1 MLAAKQEQASANR
14 RIAATLTGDKSMCHS
29 GFSICL
35 RPRGAVA
42 LLAMLL
48 AAALS
53 LPAQAQ
59 EQKRPIRLLV
69 PSAPGGPSDFAA
81 RLISVRLGEALGQSI
96 IVDNRQSVNGIIAS
110 EIGARAV
117 PDGNTLLIGNIGTMV
132 MNTGLYK
139 KLPYDPQR
147 DFIPIS
153 QLVSAGTALVAN
165 PQYAPNT
172 FSEFVAAVKKQP
184 GNIHIAVA
192 GANGAVATEVLKY
205 MAGIQLNNIPY
216 KGSAP
221 SEVAVLSNEVSVAL
235 LSIPAVTP
243 HVRQKRMK
251 IYGVTTA
258 RRSPMLPDTPTIQ
271 EQGLA
276 GYEFGN
282 WHGLLAPKGTPDPL
296 IRKLH
301 REAVKVLSAKDL
313 VDIALARG
321 NEVIANSPEEFKAN
335 LARDIPRYRKIMA
348 SAGIVPQ

>member
-1 MLAAKQEQASANR
+1 
-14 RIAATLTGDKSMCHS
+14 MCNS
-29 GFSICL
+29 RFSVFL
-35 RPRGAVA
+35 RPLSVFASLA
-42 LLAMLL
+42 LLLCGPL
-48 AAALS
+48 VTAAH
-53 LPAQAQ
+53 AQG

-81 RLISVRLGEALGQSI
+81 RLISNRLGEALGQTI

-110 EIGARAV
+110 EIAARSV

-139 KLPYDPQR
+139 KLPYDPQQ
-147 DFIPIS
+147 DFLPIS

-165 PQYAPNT
+165 PKFPANN
-172 FSEFVAAVKKQP
+172 FREFVAAAKKQP
-184 GNIHIAVA
+184 GSIHIAVA

-205 MAGIQLNNIPY
+205 MAGITLNNIPY

-243 HVRQKRMK
+243 HVRQNRMK

-258 RRSPMLPDTPTIQ
+258 KRSQLLPDTPTIQ

-282 WHGLLAPKGTPDPL
+282 WHGLLAPKGTPAAL
-296 IRKLH
+296 IQKLH
-301 REAVKVLSAKDL
+301 REAVKVLSSKDL

-321 NEVIANSPEEFKAN
+321 NEVIANGPEEFKAN
-335 LARDIPRYRKIMA
+335 LARDIPHFRKIMA

>member
-1 MLAAKQEQASANR
+1 
-14 RIAATLTGDKSMCHS
+14 MCNS
-29 GFSICL
+29 RFSVCL
-35 RPRGAVA
+35 RPFGIFAALVL
-42 LLAMLL
+42 LLAGSL
-48 AAALS
+48 ATAVH
-53 LPAQAQ
+53 AQG

-81 RLISVRLGEALGQSI
+81 RLISNRLGEALGQSV

-110 EIGARAV
+110 EIAARAV

-139 KLPYDPQR
+139 KLPYDPER
-147 DFIPIS
+147 DFLPIS

-165 PQYAPNT
+165 PKFPANN
-172 FSEFVAAVKKQP
+172 FNEFVAAAKKQP

-205 MAGIQLNNIPY
+205 MAGITLNNIPY

-243 HVRQKRMK
+243 HVRQNRMK

-258 RRSPMLPDTPTIQ
+258 KRSQLLPEVPTIQ

-282 WHGLLAPKGTPDPL
+282 WHGMLAPKGTPTAL
-296 IRKLH
+296 IQKFH
-301 REAVKVLSAKDL
+301 REAVKVLSSKDL

-321 NEVIANSPEEFKAN
+321 NEVIANGPEEFKAN
-335 LARDIPRYRKIMA
+335 LARDIPHFRKIMA
-348 SAGIVPQ
+348 NAGIVAQ